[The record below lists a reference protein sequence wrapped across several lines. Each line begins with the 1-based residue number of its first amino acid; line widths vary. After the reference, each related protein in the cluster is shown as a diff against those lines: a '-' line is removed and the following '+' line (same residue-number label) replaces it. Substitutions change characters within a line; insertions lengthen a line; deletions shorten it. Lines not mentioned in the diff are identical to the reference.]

1 MSLYFPSFKIPSF
14 KRGVFLFAA
23 AAPIVLVTGCANLVP
38 TAVESN
44 AVDGSTVI
52 SGVVHGGRQPVV
64 GAAVTLW
71 AAGNAG
77 YGSAATSLATATTD
91 GNGDFSFHSSGGP
104 NYTCPSMSS
113 STASQYLYIT
123 ASGGQ
128 PTAGVTNSA
137 SALMAALGNCSA
149 VMAAN
154 PSVVINEVTTIASM
168 FALQQFFAPS
178 GGGLGSFGTSPTNLT
193 GLANAMAT
201 VNNLVNIGSGTA
213 YSSTTA
219 SGAVSGYST
228 NPSVTITPEQSK
240 IDTLANI
247 LAACV
252 NSTGASS
259 STCSP
264 LFSGVSSATVQDTLQ
279 AAYYLATNPTST
291 VSGTS
296 NISAGND
303 IFGIA
308 VANSPFQPSLSAA
321 PSDWTIGVTYGS
333 NSSQTISS
341 TTVYLLTEPS
351 YVGVDSN
358 GNVWVA
364 NFKTTNSA
372 TLGNSATE
380 LSPVG
385 VPMTQVFTAVN
396 TISSP
401 KDLVIDPSDN
411 VWVAGYGTGGIGKKL
426 SEYTTGGTTKTFSL
440 SVEGP
445 DGLASDGSGNIYVAD
460 YSGTAGSGDIELIP
474 AGSVPPITPTKIA
487 SNVSVGSNSNL
498 AIDGYGDL
506 WLSNNTGTAI
516 TQFIC
521 TYSGTPSLPTSCS
534 ATSTTVG
541 GAAGA
546 QAIAV
551 ANGNNIF
558 VGDYSATA
566 GDGAVSEI
574 AATNSSTIT
583 GVGGS
588 PFSGGGL
595 QNPVFSIVDGLG
607 NYWATNFATN
617 AGSVSELTSAGVAVS
632 PSSGYSHTYAGA
644 EGIAID
650 GSGNVWIGNSS
661 NNAASSGTVKGF
673 ITEIVGAAAPV
684 VTPLAAG
691 LPTTF
696 GGAGSNT
703 LGTRP

>member
-1 MSLYFPSFKIPSF
+1 MLLCFPSF
-14 KRGVFLFAA
+14 KRGTFLFAA
-23 AAPIVLVTGCANLVP
+23 ALPITLVTGCANLVP
-38 TAVESN
+38 SALESN
-44 AVDGSTVI
+44 TVDGPAVI
-52 SGVVHGGRQPVV
+52 SGIVHGGRQPISS
-64 GAAVTLW
+64 AAVTLW

-77 YGSAATSLATATTD
+77 YGSTATSLATTTTD
-91 GNGDFSFHSSGGP
+91 ANGNFSFHPSGGGAS
-104 NYTCPSMSS
+104 YTCPSNGS
-113 STASQYLYIT
+113 STASQYIYIT

-128 PTAGVTNSA
+128 PTTGVTNSA
-137 SALMAALGNCSA
+137 SALMVALGNCST
-149 VMAAN
+149 VLAAN
-154 PSVVINEVTTIASM
+154 PSLVINEVTTIASM
-168 FALQQFFAPS
+168 FALQQFFTPS
-178 GGGLGSFGTSPTNLT
+178 VSGLGSFGTSATNIT

-201 VNNLVNIGSGTA
+201 VNNLVNVGGGTA

-228 NPSVTITPEQSK
+228 NPTVTITPEQSK
-240 IDTLANI
+240 INTLANI

-259 STCSP
+259 AACSP
-264 LFSGVSSATVQDTLQ
+264 LFTGVSSATVLDTLQ

-296 NISAGND
+296 NISAGTD

-308 VANSPFQPSLSAA
+308 VANSPFQPSLSTA

-333 NSSQTISS
+333 KSSQTISS

-351 YVGVDSN
+351 YVGIDSD

-385 VPMTQVFTAVN
+385 VPMTQVFTAAN
-396 TISSP
+396 TISGP

-411 VWVAGYGTGGIGKKL
+411 VWVAGYGTSGIGKKL

-460 YSGTAGSGDIELIP
+460 FSGTAGSGDIELIP
-474 AGSVPPITPTKIA
+474 AGSAATVTPTAIA
-487 SNVSVGSNSNL
+487 SSVSVGSNSNL

-506 WLSNNTGTAI
+506 WLTNNAGTAT

-534 ATSTTVG
+534 ATGTAVG
-541 GAAGA
+541 GSAGA

-551 ANGNNIF
+551 ANSNNIF
-558 VGDYSATA
+558 VGDFSATA
-566 GDGAVSEI
+566 GDGTVSEI
-574 AATNSSTIT
+574 AATSTSTLT
-583 GVGGS
+583 GVSGS

-595 QNPVFSIVDGLG
+595 QDPVFSIVDGLG

-617 AGSVSELTSAGVAVS
+617 AGSVSELTSAGVPVS
-632 PSSGYSHTYAGA
+632 PSSGYAHTYAGA

-650 GSGNVWIGNSS
+650 GSGNVWIGNST
-661 NNAASSGTVKGF
+661 NGAAASSSVNGF
-673 ITEIVGAAAPV
+673 FTEIVGAAAPV

-691 LPTTF
+691 LPTTH
-696 GGAGSNT
+696 GGAGTNT